1 MTVEGIRKATEYF
14 LETMDSEGVY
24 EINSKFFEE
33 HVEHF
38 KNWSNRRNS
47 FHHVL
52 KKITPLIDGKITDEE
67 GGLFMIQIMIWNL
80 ASMLELFKFFL
91 MVVTNKDRIKFNPDK
106 AMYGQVIGTIC
117 KEMNYDEKTRKTTL
131 DNFMVDFRNA
141 IFHNNYSIGNFQVTY
156 QNYNNQAVVLTL
168 DQLNER
174 NSEATAMFEVI
185 SGFAEKKNSELGKG
199 LE

>member
-1 MTVEGIRKATEYF
+1 MTVEGIRKATEHF
-14 LETMDSEGVY
+14 LDTMDSEGVY
-24 EINSKFFEE
+24 EINLQYFRD

-47 FHHVL
+47 FFIVL
-52 KKITPLIDGKITDEE
+52 KKITQLIDGKIADEE
-67 GGLFMIQIMIWNL
+67 GGLFMMQIMIWNL

-91 MVVTNKDRIKFNPDK
+91 IVVTNKERIDFNTDK
-106 AMYGQVIGTIC
+106 AMYGQVIEAIC
-117 KEMNYDEKTRKTTL
+117 KEIGYDKKTRKTTL

-156 QNYNNQAVVLTL
+156 KNYDNQTVVLTL

-174 NSEATAMFEVI
+174 NAEATAMFEVI
-185 SGFAEKKNSELGKG
+185 SGFNERKNKELEKG
-199 LE
+199 